1 MTVLRQAEAGE
12 IRTGR
17 TGAMTVIALAVAG
30 AIRTTAT
37 GMQPR

>member
-1 MTVLRQAEAGE
+1 MTMLRQAEAGE
-12 IRTGR
+12 IR